1 MQSDTA
7 LPRCPLTSRGNRHP
21 GADNSNPICCP
32 TPSPAPQQLQPRQQG
47 ACFPSGSHK
56 SHLSSC
62 ASGSLPGTAWEQH
75 PNFLLVTPFPVRH
88 VCSLPAQGILISP
101 GSNLTREKGQCLGI
115 CLHVPERRNLLLTP
129 SYSIHSHSTASP
141 RIPLVVEQQVLLQSP
156 GCLGNTLLTQEH
168 TLEPGEGREVWKTIL
183 LGNQSPAPCPL
194 PPPPH
199 PASPAAHRGKR
210 AQRDE
215 EGKGSWYR
223 EMRNAFGCCTWGCGC
238 SLFPGSQ
245 SLGGA

>member
-21 GADNSNPICCP
+21 GADNSNPSCCP

-75 PNFLLVTPFPVRH
+75 PNFLLATPFPVRH

-141 RIPLVVEQQVLLQSP
+141 RIPLVMHGVTGAAPVSRMP
-156 GCLGNTLLTQEH
+156 
-168 TLEPGEGREVWKTIL
+168 WK
-183 LGNQSPAPCPL
+183 
-194 PPPPH
+194 H
-199 PASPAAHRGKR
+199 PADTGAHSGARGRQGGVENDPAGESEPSTLPSAPSSSPSITRST
-210 AQRDE
+210 QRE
-215 EGKGSWYR
+215 TSTAR
-223 EMRNAFGCCTWGCGC
+223 
-238 SLFPGSQ
+238 
-245 SLGGA
+245 